1 MSPLIDELIKA
12 LRVLPGIGPKSAQRC
27 ALYLLERQREG
38 GLRLAKALEQAMR
51 EVKHCSHCHNLTEQ
65 ALCSICRD
73 TTRDASLLC
82 VVGTPLDVIAVE
94 NSGSYRGYYFVLQ
107 GHLSPL
113 DGLGPDEIGIP
124 LLLERL
130 RTGQVRELILAT
142 HSTLEGEMTAH
153 YLVDAVS
160 GKGVNVS
167 RLAQGVPMG
176 GELEF
181 LDSRTLAHALQSR
194 TFVPP
199 SAV

>member
-1 MSPLIDELIKA
+1 
-12 LRVLPGIGPKSAQRC
+12 
-27 ALYLLERQREG
+27 
-38 GLRLAKALEQAMR
+38 MR
-51 EVKHCSHCHNLTEQ
+51 EVKHCRDCNNLTE
-65 ALCSICRD
+65 LDVCSICSDSSRD
-73 TTRDASLLC
+73 TSLLC
-82 VVGTPLDVIAVE
+82 VVGTPLDVMAVE

-113 DGLGPDEIGIP
+113 DGLGPEEIGIP

-130 RTGQVRELILAT
+130 HRGQVRELILAT

-153 YLVDAVS
+153 YLIDAVS
-160 GKGVNVS
+160 GKAIHVS

-194 TFVPP
+194 TLVPP
-199 SAV
+199 SVI